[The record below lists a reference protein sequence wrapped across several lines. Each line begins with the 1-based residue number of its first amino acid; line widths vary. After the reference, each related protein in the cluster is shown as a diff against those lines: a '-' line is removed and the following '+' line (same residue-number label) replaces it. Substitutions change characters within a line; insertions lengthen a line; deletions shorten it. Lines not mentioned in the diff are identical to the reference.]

1 MFFKLYVLS
10 FDCVRRKTKMIRLL
24 CVDHGLLRF
33 CLERAVAEHRTIATV
48 ENPDFLEV

>member
-10 FDCVRRKTKMIRLL
+10 FDCVGRKTKIIRLL
-24 CVDHGLLRF
+24 CGDLGLLRF
-33 CLERAVAEHRTIATV
+33 WLEWAVAEHRTVAAV